1 MIPTSVD
8 GPFVISQ
15 GDLATQHAEAVLDS
29 AVIARADV
37 SVIDLRGP
45 RAVECAQGITTNDV
59 AGAGDGSFIY
69 GAILTPKGMI
79 ISDLWSVRDNDTV
92 SLIIPAPATESVSS
106 VLRKSIP
113 PRLARINDLSDET
126 VVFRLVGPRALE
138 VASSA
143 GFHIPDSGHTVWCVV
158 DSSKCLVNR
167 PTDPAPFAL
176 QLNVPVH
183 DAAQVSKHLQ
193 QSGAEPGPDTALELA
208 RILAGWPRLGS
219 EIGEK
224 TLPQEVRFDDI
235 NGVSYTKGCYTGQ
248 ETVARLHFRGHANR
262 GLVGIAWDDQ
272 PELEVESII
281 QGDSEI
287 GRVTSIVWLDP
298 IDKYIGMGMVRLT
311 SDLSQPV
318 VASNAEASLLELPF
332 RFDS

>member
-1 MIPTSVD
+1 M
-8 GPFVISQ
+8 ISQ

-224 TLPQEVRFDDI
+224 TLPQGWGAKLEKRRCPRKSDSMTSMVCHIRKGAI
-235 NGVSYTKGCYTGQ
+235 RARKRLPVSTFGDMQTGGSS
-248 ETVARLHFRGHANR
+248 VSLGM
-262 GLVGIAWDDQ
+262 
-272 PELEVESII
+272 
-281 QGDSEI
+281 
-287 GRVTSIVWLDP
+287 TS
-298 IDKYIGMGMVRLT
+298 R
-311 SDLSQPV
+311 SS
-318 VASNAEASLLELPF
+318 
-332 RFDS
+332 R